1 MPSRGRAPAL
11 SPLRRG
17 RVCVAEDPGA
27 EGFAV
32 LSKRGITVVDSNLFG
47 VPGRK
52 RLASMALPE
61 PVSQSG

>member
-1 MPSRGRAPAL
+1 MRRRCPPSAAG
-11 SPLRRG
+11 G
-17 RVCVAEDPGA
+17 FVAEDPGA